1 MTHIFQSLDL
11 TANRCC
17 KTLLRKNA
25 QDWYSHEI
33 RREMEEVV
41 QAQQIKVDV
50 RMSVLKSLLVSWVT
64 KFEMI

>member
-17 KTLLRKNA
+17 KTFLRKNA
-25 QDWYSHEI
+25 QDWYYHEI
-33 RREMEEVV
+33 QIEREEGM

-50 RMSVLKSLLVSWVT
+50 RMNVLKSLLVSWVT